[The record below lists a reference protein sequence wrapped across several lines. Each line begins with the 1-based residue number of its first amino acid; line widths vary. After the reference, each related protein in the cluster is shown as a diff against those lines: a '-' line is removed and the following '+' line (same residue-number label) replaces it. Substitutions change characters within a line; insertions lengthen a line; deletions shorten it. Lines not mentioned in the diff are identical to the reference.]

1 MSPTSSSLMKPHRA
15 RTARTTSVR
24 TACTSPAPVRVPVR
38 PVERNDELLRGR
50 VYGTDHALQRG
61 RQRPG

>member
-1 MSPTSSSLMKPHRA
+1 M
-15 RTARTTSVR
+15 R